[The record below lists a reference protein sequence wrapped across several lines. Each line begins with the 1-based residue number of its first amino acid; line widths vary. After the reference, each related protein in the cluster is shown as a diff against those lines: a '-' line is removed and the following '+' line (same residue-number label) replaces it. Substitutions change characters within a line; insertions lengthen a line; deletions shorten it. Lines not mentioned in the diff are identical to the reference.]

1 MDVLADDSAG
11 LDLPVMSLTE
21 YSRTP
26 GSSRC
31 LVGGGGGCTTPFMV
45 LRTLALSPIE
55 DSSGLCCFLGGAA
68 CFLTS
73 SGYYS
78 CFDGTTWI
86 ESDGEGSGL
95 RCLRLEEVCWQ
106 DELAMEDSIQVKN
119 ALRVPWSFLFFA
131 LLEVEVFKTCLGDLF

>member
-1 MDVLADDSAG
+1 
-11 LDLPVMSLTE
+11 
-21 YSRTP
+21 
-26 GSSRC
+26 
-31 LVGGGGGCTTPFMV
+31 MV

-55 DSSGLCCFLGGAA
+55 VSSGFCCFLGGAA

-73 SGYYS
+73 SGCC

-106 DELAMEDSIQVKN
+106 EELAMEDSIQVKN
-119 ALRVPWSFLFFA
+119 ALWVPWSFLFFA